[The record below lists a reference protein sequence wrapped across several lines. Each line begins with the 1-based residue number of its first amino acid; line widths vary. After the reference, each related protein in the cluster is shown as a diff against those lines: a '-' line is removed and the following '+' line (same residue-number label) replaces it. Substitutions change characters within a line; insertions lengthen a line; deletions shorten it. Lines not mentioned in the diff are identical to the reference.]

1 MNSDDLLAI
10 LNSVNMGTQ
19 FSIELNVNKLL
30 LLVLLIIKPG
40 KKIWKNLYSK
50 STDSKRYVSNV
61 SNHPTTCLRNIPF
74 CRARHICM
82 IVEYTNI
89 RYMKIKELRTIL
101 KIQKYQKL
109 VVQKGIEKALAIPRQ
124 QLMSE
129 KLKSKVDILPFI
141 STFNPNNPT
150 VFLKI
155 RKMHGN
161 RQTSK
166 TLVKIFAKHKLLDCE
181 REPSNLKRFL
191 CSSNFYTNQLTFN

>member
-1 MNSDDLLAI
+1 MYFNEINCEYDFKMIDCENLLRLLLNTTLMNSDDLLAI

-30 LLVLLIIKPG
+30 FLVPLIIKPG

-50 STDSKRYVSNV
+50 PTDSKRYVSNV

-101 KIQKYQKL
+101 KI
-109 VVQKGIEKALAIPRQ
+109 
-124 QLMSE
+124 
-129 KLKSKVDILPFI
+129 
-141 STFNPNNPT
+141 
-150 VFLKI
+150 
-155 RKMHGN
+155 
-161 RQTSK
+161 
-166 TLVKIFAKHKLLDCE
+166 
-181 REPSNLKRFL
+181 
-191 CSSNFYTNQLTFN
+191 